1 MSPVDRF
8 WCAVYFALA
17 GDTERMG
24 RGLSIPGAEAVPRGS
39 LIMGL
44 WVSAP
49 RTGDLTSAI
58 GNQDVSA

>member
-1 MSPVDRF
+1 MDRS

-17 GDTERMG
+17 GDTERMD
-24 RGLSIPGAEAVPRGS
+24 RSLSISGTEAVPCGS

-44 WVSAP
+44 WVFAP

-58 GNQDVSA
+58 GIQDVSAQ